1 LSLSS
6 LLTNHIS
13 GRVAATAAPGGWGEK
28 ERGEASL
35 VLKEHYSQN
44 PPKNAKTKRR
54 RRSSV
59 LEVAQATGSLESM
72 ATLQEAVSG
81 YLDAWILNTEHPPR
95 MSPAIEIADFDK
107 AFVVLKMGAMQ
118 LLDRAGLGP
127 SLKSVGNDDDRSE
140 LEINSAEGTC
150 HVLAK
155 LVKFVRSRLVV
166 LDGSA
171 GTAPTRKT
179 AQIVE
184 NDLLRILERNQSTM
198 LARNLHVS
206 PVVIDSMKISELER
220 LAAAKCRIKADEKK
234 KRGESATRRTSDSVG
249 SGRGGGSISGGMIK
263 KGKGKGANG
272 NPMMAELLG
281 KQQQK

>member
-1 LSLSS
+1 
-6 LLTNHIS
+6 
-13 GRVAATAAPGGWGEK
+13 
-28 ERGEASL
+28 
-35 VLKEHYSQN
+35 
-44 PPKNAKTKRR
+44 
-54 RRSSV
+54 
-59 LEVAQATGSLESM
+59 
-72 ATLQEAVSG
+72 
-81 YLDAWILNTEHPPR
+81 